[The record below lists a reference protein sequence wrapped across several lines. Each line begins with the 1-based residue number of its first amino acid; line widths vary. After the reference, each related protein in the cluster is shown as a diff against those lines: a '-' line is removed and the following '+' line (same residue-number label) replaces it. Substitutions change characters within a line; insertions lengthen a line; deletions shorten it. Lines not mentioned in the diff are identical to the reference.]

1 MLSVSQLAKKYHISS
16 KPALDNISFVLHPG
30 RIYGLLGPNGAGKTT
45 LMDIVAGF
53 TPPTSGVVEYNGHA
67 LEGSASEKFRAKLGY
82 LPEHPPL
89 YPNFTPVEQL
99 DFVCAAKGL
108 SGDDKKR
115 EINRLLELCELES
128 MSARLIKHLSKGF
141 RQRLGIAQA
150 MAANPQVILLD
161 EPAAG
166 LDVEQIVALRRL
178 LVEQKNNRI
187 IILSS
192 HILQEI
198 GALCDHVI
206 IISEGKVA
214 ADRSMDEISKGTQTI
229 VTFRGEHEPLVKRI
243 SALKGVEIC
252 NVKALA
258 SSEKQLTIETAVGS
272 DLREK
277 IIAAAGDVTLLEV
290 RHSGRTLESIYM
302 EAIK

>member
-1 MLSVSQLAKKYHISS
+1 MLTVTHLTKKYHASS
-16 KPALDNISFVLHPG
+16 KPALDNVSFELLPG

-45 LMDIVAGF
+45 LMDMVAGF
-53 TPPTSGVVEYNGHA
+53 TPPTSGILEYENLP
-67 LEGSASEKFRAKLGY
+67 LEGKTSENFRAKLGY

-89 YPNFTPVEQL
+89 YPNFTPIEQL

-108 SGDDKKR
+108 RGDDKKR
-115 EINRLLELCELES
+115 EINRLLKLCELQG
-128 MSARLIKHLSKGF
+128 MHNRLIKNLSKGF

-166 LDVEQIVALRRL
+166 LDVEQILHLRNL
-178 LVEQKNNRI
+178 LVEQKDERI
-187 IILSS
+187 IVLSS

-198 GALCDHVI
+198 SVLCDHVI
-206 IISEGKVA
+206 IINEGKVV
-214 ADRSMDEISKGTQTI
+214 ADSSMDEIGRGTQSNVI
-229 VTFRGEHEPLVKRI
+229 FRGEHQAFVKRI
-243 SALKGVEIC
+243 ADIEGVVSC
-252 NVKALA
+252 NVRALA
-258 SSEKQLTIETAVGS
+258 SSEKQLIIEIAPGL

-277 IIAAAGDVTLLEV
+277 VVAAAADVSLLEV
-290 RHSGRTLESIYM
+290 RHSSRTLESIYM